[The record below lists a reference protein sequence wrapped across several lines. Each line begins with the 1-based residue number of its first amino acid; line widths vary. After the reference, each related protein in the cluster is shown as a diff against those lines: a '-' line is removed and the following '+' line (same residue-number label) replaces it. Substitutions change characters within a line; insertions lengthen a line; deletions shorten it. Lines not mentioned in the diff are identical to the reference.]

1 MTQKLQKILVIR
13 NDKLGDFMLAFPS
26 FALLKQNLPD
36 AEIHA
41 LVPEYTQALAEQSVY
56 IDKCITDPGEASGIR
71 HLTALIRQ
79 QDYDAIL
86 TLFSTSRIGICALS
100 ARIPYRLAPAT
111 KIAQF
116 FYNHRLRQRR
126 SRSEKPEYA
135 YNLDLAKRMLADF
148 SVDIKREPQS
158 PFLTFKQKSIN
169 KIRAEFCQQ
178 HAINT
183 RLPIVFIHPGSGG
196 SANNLSI
203 KQYAEIAQGL
213 VQNSSLSIVISTGP
227 GEEQTGRGMS
237 QLLNQTPHTHYHS
250 SEGLVRFAQHIN
262 MADLFISGSTGP
274 LHIAGALD
282 VATVG
287 FYPRRRSATSLRW
300 QTLNT
305 PERRLAIS
313 PPEQTDES
321 DMSQIDTKTA
331 SDKILDYY
339 ARIFTTTNE

>member
-1 MTQKLQKILVIR
+1 MKQKLQKILVVR

-26 FALLKQNLPD
+26 FAFLKQNLPET
-36 AEIHA
+36 EIHA
-41 LVPEYTQALAEQSVY
+41 LVPTYTQALAEQSVY
-56 IDKCITDPGEASGIR
+56 IDRCITDPGRDSGIR
-71 HLTALIRQ
+71 QLLTLIRQ
-79 QDYDAIL
+79 QDYDAII
-86 TLFSTSRIGICALS
+86 TLYSTSRVGICALL

-111 KIAQF
+111 KIAQI

-135 YNLDLAKRMLADF
+135 YNLDLVKKMLVDF
-148 SVDIKREPQS
+148 SVDIKPEPQT
-158 PFLTFKQKSIN
+158 PFLTFKQETVN
-169 KIRAEFCQQ
+169 KIRAEFCQK
-178 HAINT
+178 HAIGNK
-183 RLPIVFIHPGSGG
+183 LPIVFIHPGSGG

-203 KQYAEIAQGL
+203 KQYAEIAQKL
-213 VQNSSLSIVISTGP
+213 TQNRQLSIVISTGP
-227 GEEQTGRGMS
+227 GEEQAGTEIS
-237 QLLNQTPHTHYHS
+237 QLLNKTPHTHYHS

-300 QTLNT
+300 QTLNSQ
-305 PERRLAIS
+305 EKRLAIS

-321 DMSQIDTKTA
+321 DMSTIDTKTA
-331 SDKILDYY
+331 SDDILDFYG
-339 ARIFTTTNE
+339 RIFVKDQ